1 MSEFWIAEQRCC
13 ESDHSLSTVRPKVE
27 LASRP
32 SFDVPRKS
40 HACSVA
46 GMKPKF
52 DPLAA
57 FRSLPL
63 FAHCTAEELGLVDSL
78 ADEVRI
84 GAGRDLAKQGELGR
98 EFVLITDGTAAVIRD
113 EVEIGTLGPGD
124 YFGELALLDD
134 QPRNA
139 TVRAVSD
146 LTAQVLD
153 RRAFQTLLDDS
164 PHMTRNLLSATAMR
178 LAECDEEIARLRKR
192 LAESVDSD

>member
-1 MSEFWIAEQRCC
+1 MELNRHEIV
-13 ESDHSLSTVRPKVE
+13 VRHRRGEDDAVE
-27 LASRP
+27 RLQAGAVQGELEAGQLAGDR
-32 SFDVPRKS
+32 RRE
-40 HACSVA
+40 
-46 GMKPKF
+46 G
-52 DPLAA
+52 L
-57 FRSLPL
+57 
-63 FAHCTAEELGLVDSL
+63 AEELGLVDSL

-113 EVEIGTLGPGD
+113 EVEIGNLGPGD